1 MVDCL
6 IFDNVLD
13 MVGNTPLVRLS
24 NLNNNKKVKLY
35 AKLEKFNPGGSIKD
49 RICKY
54 MIEYAEKE
62 GLLKKGMTVIEA
74 TSGNTGIG
82 LAWICA
88 VKGYKCVLVM
98 PKTMTKERRKIL
110 LVYGT
115 KVVLTDGSKGMD
127 GAQDVA
133 NEIIRKNPDK
143 YFMPDQFMNK
153 YNTLAHYETT
163 GEEIWQDTKGTV
175 THFVAG
181 IGTTGTL
188 MGTSKRL
195 KKYNPNV
202 QTIAVEPTKE
212 TIIPGLKNLEVSYVP
227 NIYDICLID
236 EKMHVTLE
244 EAEDAARLLALKEG
258 LFCGPSSGAI
268 LHAALQ
274 KVHLLDEG
282 VVVTVLPDGGERYI
296 STELCNRERCI
307 TCIHRHNISCS
318 LIEDIQ
324 EQ

>member
-1 MVDCL
+1 
-6 IFDNVLD
+6 

-24 NLNNNKKVKLY
+24 NLNNNEKVKLY

-115 KVVLTDGSKGMD
+115 KVILTDGSKGMN

-133 NEIIRKNPDK
+133 NEIIRKNPGK

-163 GEEIWQDTKGTV
+163 GEEIWQDTQGTV

-188 MGTSKRL
+188 MGISKRL

-202 QTIAVEPTKE
+202 RTIAVEPTKE

-227 NIYDICLID
+227 NIYEMCLID

-274 KVHLLDEG
+274 KAYLLDEG

-296 STELCNRERCI
+296 STELCNRGRCI
-307 TCIHRHNISCS
+307 SCIHRHNISCS
-318 LIEDIQ
+318 LIEDI
-324 EQ
+324 

>member
-1 MVDCL
+1 M

-24 NLNNNKKVKLY
+24 NLNNNEKVKLY

-115 KVVLTDGSKGMD
+115 KVILTDGSKGMD
-127 GAQDVA
+127 GAQDIA

-188 MGTSKRL
+188 MGISKRL

-212 TIIPGLKNLEVSYVP
+212 TSIPGLKNLEVSYVP
-227 NIYDICLID
+227 NIYEMCLID

-274 KVHLLDEG
+274 KASLLDEG
-282 VVVTVLPDGGERYI
+282 VVVTVLPDGGERYM

-318 LIEDIQ
+318 LTEDV
-324 EQ
+324 

>member
-1 MVDCL
+1 M

-274 KVHLLDEG
+274 KAHLLDEG

-318 LIEDIQ
+318 LTEDIQ